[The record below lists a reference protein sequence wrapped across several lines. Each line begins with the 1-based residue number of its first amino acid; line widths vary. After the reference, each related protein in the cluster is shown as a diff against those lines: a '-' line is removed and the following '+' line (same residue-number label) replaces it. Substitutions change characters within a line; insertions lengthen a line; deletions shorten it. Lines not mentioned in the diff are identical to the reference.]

1 MTRQAREPSVL
12 RVSSAGRG
20 ARSGGRWCSGL
31 GGEQSQSAG
40 ATEVASTT
48 EFRMRTYHNP
58 GFAVVIDR
66 GGYRRCWR
74 EEDT

>member
-1 MTRQAREPSVL
+1 MVGAGQGRDGSEEAGWSVAVAS
-12 RVSSAGRG
+12 RR
-20 ARSGGRWCSGL
+20 
-31 GGEQSQSAG
+31 SQSAG

-66 GGYRRCWR
+66 GGYRRWWR